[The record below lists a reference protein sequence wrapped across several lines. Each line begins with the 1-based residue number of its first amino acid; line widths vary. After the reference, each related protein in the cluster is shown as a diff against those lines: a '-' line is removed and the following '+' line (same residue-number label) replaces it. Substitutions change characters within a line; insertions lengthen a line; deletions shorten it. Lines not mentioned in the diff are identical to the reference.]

1 MIRNKVRCQKK
12 HQANFCELCRW
23 LTHGSWSLLWP
34 FQLLVLRIQKWRMPW
49 RTFWRRHVY
58 IVRSTA
64 QMVMS
69 GDSHLTSKEAH
80 RSPFP
85 YILKKTA
92 IVTTFLTVAG
102 SSWYLAVG
110 WTTGSDLTAIYNCS
124 TFFAYAFS
132 VPLLGDKLRLDKIM
146 SVVVAFAGVL
156 IIAYG
161 DSKSGDEG
169 NPADKADHRTAG
181 NIVIGV
187 GSVLYGLYEV
197 LYKKL
202 ACPPEGVS
210 PGRGVIFANTFG
222 SCIGLFTL
230 LVLWFPLPILH
241 FTGLEIFE
249 FPTGPQS
256 YLLAISTLSNA
267 SMYPIPPFRSAYSHT
282 IQSSPDPSSSSSP
295 SPRPSCPPSPHC
307 KLLCPFLPL
316 SSILTGLHRSLT
328 IFLVAITEGIRTGE
342 HLSAAAIIG
351 GLMIIIAFFVLAWSS
366 YREMDEERR
375 KKTEDDVGES
385 DLDDDEEEDDEEGET
400 RERED

>member
-1 MIRNKVRCQKK
+1 MAKGVLHAVSSASFLFTEQYPCMTQN
-12 HQANFCELCRW
+12 ANRWTLNSW

-34 FQLLVLRIQKWRMPW
+34 TQLLILRIQKWRMPW
-49 RTFWRRHVY
+49 RAFWRRHVY
-58 IVRSTA
+58 LVRSTG

-69 GDSHLTSKEAH
+69 GDPHLMSKEAH
-80 RSPFP
+80 QSPVP

-92 IVTTFLTVAG
+92 LVTTALTVAG
-102 SSWYLAVG
+102 GSWYLAVG

-132 VPLLGDKLRLDKIM
+132 IPLLGDKLRLDKVT

-161 DSKSGDEG
+161 DSKAAGEG
-169 NPADKADHRTAG
+169 KSADGAENRTAG

-230 LVLWFPLPILH
+230 LVLWIPLPILH
-241 FTGLEIFE
+241 VTGLERFE
-249 FPTGPQS
+249 MPTGPQS

-267 SMYPIPPFRSAYSHT
+267 SKYPSLYSECPGAEFVSLLRIFSRSNFPNLACPILSCRPVIHT
-282 IQSSPDPSSSSSP
+282 MS
-295 SPRPSCPPSPHC
+295 
-307 KLLCPFLPL
+307 
-316 SSILTGLHRSLT
+316 SLT
-328 IFLVAITEGIRTGE
+328 L
-342 HLSAAAIIG
+342 
-351 GLMIIIAFFVLAWSS
+351 
-366 YREMDEERR
+366 
-375 KKTEDDVGES
+375 
-385 DLDDDEEEDDEEGET
+385 
-400 RERED
+400 